1 MRISTSML
9 FRHGLNAMQ
18 QQQSGVATT
27 QQQIATGKRILSP
40 SDDPVGAQRV
50 LDLQESLGLNE
61 RYQQNAG
68 RAAQRLAV
76 EESALDGV
84 VNVLQRV
91 RELAIQGNNDTQ
103 AAEDRRAIAI
113 ELEERLEELVGLA
126 NTQDGNGEFLF
137 AGNAS
142 HTQPFVHGAGG
153 SVGYNGDDGAR
164 QLPVGPGY
172 QVAVGDTGNEVFMSI
187 PNGNGTFATEADSA
201 NTGSGTI
208 DTGTVVD
215 SALWRSKSHTYTIK
229 FADSPDPPDSF
240 DLIDNSTGTSTTQAF
255 VSGEAITFD
264 GIEVTITGQPAA
276 GDSFSIRPSSVF
288 QTVQDLVDALNTPAT
303 DAASRATLHSTV
315 SRFLTDIDQGMDSLN
330 SVRAEIGARLNA
342 TESQK
347 RANEDLALQLSE
359 AISTIQDVDYAEAIS
374 RFNQQL
380 TTLQA
385 AQQSFLRVQDLS
397 LFKFL

>member
-1 MRISTSML
+1 
-9 FRHGLNAMQ
+9 
-18 QQQSGVATT
+18 
-27 QQQIATGKRILSP
+27 
-40 SDDPVGAQRV
+40 
-50 LDLQESLGLNE
+50 
-61 RYQQNAG
+61 
-68 RAAQRLAV
+68 
-76 EESALDGV
+76 
-84 VNVLQRV
+84 
-91 RELAIQGNNDTQ
+91 
-103 AAEDRRAIAI
+103 
-113 ELEERLEELVGLA
+113 
-126 NTQDGNGEFLF
+126 
-137 AGNAS
+137 
-142 HTQPFVHGAGG
+142 
-153 SVGYNGDDGAR
+153 
-164 QLPVGPGY
+164 
-172 QVAVGDTGNEVFMSI
+172 MSI

-276 GDSFSIRPSSVF
+276 GDSFPIRPSSVF

-303 DAASRATLHSTV
+303 DAASSATLHSTV

-380 TTLQA
+380 TALQA

>member
-1 MRISTSML
+1 ML

-50 LDLQESLGLNE
+50 LDLQESLGLNQ
-61 RYQQNAG
+61 RYQQNAD

-103 AAEDRRAIAI
+103 TAEDRRAIAI

-126 NTQDGNGEFLF
+126 NTRDGNGEFLF
-137 AGNAS
+137 AGNTS

-172 QVAVGDTGNEVFMSI
+172 QVAVGDTGNEAFM
-187 PNGNGTFATEADSA
+187 
-201 NTGSGTI
+201 
-208 DTGTVVD
+208 
-215 SALWRSKSHTYTIK
+215 
-229 FADSPDPPDSF
+229 
-240 DLIDNSTGTSTTQAF
+240 
-255 VSGEAITFD
+255 
-264 GIEVTITGQPAA
+264 
-276 GDSFSIRPSSVF
+276 RPSSVF
-288 QTVQDLVDALNTPAT
+288 QTVQGLVDAFNTPAT
-303 DAASRATLHSTV
+303 DAASRAGLHGAV
-315 SRFLTDIDQGMDSLN
+315 DQFLTDVDQSMEQMSM
-330 SVRAEIGARLNA
+330 VRAEIGARLNA
-342 TESQK
+342 VESQK

-380 TTLQA
+380 TALQA